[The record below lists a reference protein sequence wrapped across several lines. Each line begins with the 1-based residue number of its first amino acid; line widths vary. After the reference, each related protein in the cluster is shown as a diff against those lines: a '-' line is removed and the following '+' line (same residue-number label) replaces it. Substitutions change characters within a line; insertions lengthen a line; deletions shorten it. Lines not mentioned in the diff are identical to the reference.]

1 MNDFLLVVAI
11 SLAGGVG
18 SALRHLSDNAL
29 PERMRARHP
38 WGTTVVNIVG
48 SYALGLLTG
57 LGLDGPGE
65 SVLTIGLLGGYTT
78 FSTASLE
85 TLRLLTDR
93 RWAAAAAHGLGLILV
108 CVAAAVLGILSTRP

>member
-1 MNDFLLVVAI
+1 
-11 SLAGGVG
+11 GVG

-29 PERMRARHP
+29 PERVRARHP
-38 WGTTVVNIVG
+38 WGTTVVNVVG

-57 LGLDGPGE
+57 LGLDGPWE

-93 RWAAAAAHGLGLILV
+93 RRAAHGLGLILV